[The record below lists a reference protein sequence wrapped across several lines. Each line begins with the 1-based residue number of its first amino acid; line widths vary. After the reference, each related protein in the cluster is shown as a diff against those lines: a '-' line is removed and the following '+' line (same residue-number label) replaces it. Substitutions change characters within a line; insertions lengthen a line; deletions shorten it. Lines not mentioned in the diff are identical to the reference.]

1 MRPSI
6 KQIRN
11 ILGFYVKARHDSRA
25 GGGRIKLD
33 INLSKEQENYLE
45 QQLSSLYPHYTI
57 SVSDSVVK
65 LQGDTN
71 KIVTVIHYCNL
82 DHVLKVKVEREQTVT
97 ETLSAEPVL
106 VEPVVV
112 PNAVTLEELY
122 RADNSDPAKGV
133 AVGCALGL
141 IGWILIAIYYFFIL

>member
-33 INLSKEQENYLE
+33 INLSKEQEDHLE
-45 QQLSSLYPHYTI
+45 QQLSSLYPEYTV

-65 LQGDTN
+65 LKGDIV
-71 KIVTVIHYCNL
+71 KIVTVIHYYDL
-82 DHVLKVKVEREQTVT
+82 EHVLKVKVDREQTVT
-97 ETLSAEPVL
+97 KSLSAEPVI
-106 VEPVVV
+106 VS
-112 PNAVTLEELY
+112 NAATLEELY
-122 RADNSDPAKGV
+122 RADTSDPAKGV
-133 AVGCALGL
+133 AVGCVLGL
-141 IGWILIAIYYFFIL
+141 IGWILLITYLYFFIL

>member
-11 ILGFYVKARHDSRA
+11 ILGFYVKARHDSRV

-33 INLSKEQENYLE
+33 INLTKEEEDHLE
-45 QQLSSLYPHYTI
+45 QQLTSLYPEYTI

-65 LQGDTN
+65 LQSDTN
-71 KIVTVIHYCNL
+71 KIVTVVNYYNL
-82 DHVLKVKVEREQTVT
+82 DHVLKVKVEREQTAT
-97 ETLSAEPVL
+97 
-106 VEPVVV
+106 EPVVV
-112 PNAVTLEELY
+112 PNAVALEKWY
-122 RADNSDPAKGV
+122 NADDSDPAKGV
-133 AVGCALGL
+133 AIGCLIGL

>member
-11 ILGFYVKARHDSRA
+11 ILGFHVKARHDSRA

-65 LQGDTN
+65 LKGDTN

-112 PNAVTLEELY
+112 PNAATLEELY

-133 AVGCALGL
+133 AVGCLLGL
-141 IGWILIAIYYFFIL
+141 IGWILIAVYYFFIL

>member
-11 ILGFYVKARHDSRA
+11 ILGFYVKARNDSRA

-45 QQLSSLYPHYTI
+45 QQLSSLYPEYTI

-71 KIVTVIHYCNL
+71 KIVTVIHYYNL
-82 DHVLKVKVEREQTVT
+82 DHVLKAKVEREQTVT
-97 ETLSAEPVL
+97 ESLTA
-106 VEPVVV
+106 EPVVV
-112 PNAVTLEELY
+112 PTAVTLEELY
-122 RADNSDPAKGV
+122 NADTSDPARGV
-133 AVGCALGL
+133 AIGCVLGL
-141 IGWILIAIYYFFIL
+141 IGWILIATYLYFFIL

>member
-33 INLSKEQENYLE
+33 INLSKEQEDHLE
-45 QQLSSLYPHYTI
+45 QQLSSLYPEYTV

-65 LQGDTN
+65 LKGDTN
-71 KIVTVIHYCNL
+71 KIVTVIHYYDL
-82 DHVLKVKVEREQTVT
+82 ERVLKVKVEREQTVT
-97 ETLSAEPVL
+97 KTVSAEPVIVSN
-106 VEPVVV
+106 VE
-112 PNAVTLEELY
+112 ALEELY

-133 AVGCALGL
+133 AVGCLLGL
-141 IGWILIAIYYFFIL
+141 VGWVLIAIYYFFIL

>member
-33 INLSKEQENYLE
+33 INLSKDQEDHLE
-45 QQLSSLYPHYTI
+45 QQLSSLYPEYTV

-65 LQGDTN
+65 LKGDIV
-71 KIVTVIHYCNL
+71 KIVTVIHYYDL
-82 DHVLKVKVEREQTVT
+82 ERVLKVKVEREQTVAKP
-97 ETLSAEPVL
+97 LSA
-106 VEPVVV
+106 EPVVV

-122 RADNSDPAKGV
+122 KADTSDPAKGI
-133 AVGCALGL
+133 AIGCVIGL
-141 IGWILIAIYYFFIL
+141 IGWILLFTYLYFFIL

>member
-82 DHVLKVKVEREQTVT
+82 DHVLKAKVEREQTVT
-97 ETLSAEPVL
+97 ESLTA
-106 VEPVVV
+106 EPVVV
-112 PNAVTLEELY
+112 PAAVTLEELY

-133 AVGCALGL
+133 AVGCVLGL

>member
-11 ILGFYVKARHDSRA
+11 ILGFYVKARHDSRV

-33 INLSKEQENYLE
+33 INLTKEEEDHLE
-45 QQLSSLYPHYTI
+45 QQLTSLYPEYTI

-65 LQGDTN
+65 LQSDTN
-71 KIVTVIHYCNL
+71 KIVTVVNYYNL
-82 DHVLKVKVEREQTVT
+82 DHVLKVKVEREQTAT
-97 ETLSAEPVL
+97 
-106 VEPVVV
+106 EPVVV
-112 PNAVTLEELY
+112 PNAVTLEKWY
-122 RADNSDPAKGV
+122 NANDSDPAKGV
-133 AVGCALGL
+133 AIGCLIGL

>member
-45 QQLSSLYPHYTI
+45 QQLSSLYPQYTI

-82 DHVLKVKVEREQTVT
+82 DHVLKIKVEREQTVT
-97 ETLSAEPVL
+97 EPLS

-133 AVGCALGL
+133 AVGCVLGL

>member
-11 ILGFYVKARHDSRA
+11 ILGFYVKARNDSRA

-45 QQLSSLYPHYTI
+45 QQLSSLYPQYTI

-71 KIVTVIHYCNL
+71 KIVTVIHYYNL
-82 DHVLKVKVEREQTVT
+82 EHVLKVKVEREQTVT
-97 ETLSAEPVL
+97 EPLSA
-106 VEPVVV
+106 EPVVV

-122 RADNSDPAKGV
+122 NADTSDPVRGV
-133 AVGCALGL
+133 AIGCVLGL
-141 IGWILIAIYYFFIL
+141 IGWILIATYLYFFIL

>member
-11 ILGFYVKARHDSRA
+11 ILGFYVKARHDSRV

-33 INLSKEQENYLE
+33 INLTKEEEDHLE
-45 QQLSSLYPHYTI
+45 QQLTSLYPEYTI

-65 LQGDTN
+65 LQSDTN
-71 KIVTVIHYCNL
+71 KIVTVVNYYNL
-82 DHVLKVKVEREQTVT
+82 DHVLKVKVEREQTAT
-97 ETLSAEPVL
+97 D
-106 VEPVVV
+106 PVVV
-112 PNAVTLEELY
+112 PNAVTLEKWY
-122 RADNSDPAKGV
+122 NADDSDPVKGV
-133 AVGCALGL
+133 AIGCLIGL

>member
-11 ILGFYVKARHDSRA
+11 ILGFYVKARHDSRV

-33 INLSKEQENYLE
+33 INLTKEEEDHLE
-45 QQLSSLYPHYTI
+45 QQLTSLYPEYTI

-71 KIVTVIHYCNL
+71 KIVTVVHYYNL
-82 DHVLKVKVEREQTVT
+82 DHVLKVKVEREQTAT
-97 ETLSAEPVL
+97 
-106 VEPVVV
+106 EPVVV
-112 PNAVTLEELY
+112 PNAVTLEKWY
-122 RADNSDPAKGV
+122 NADDSDPAKGV
-133 AVGCALGL
+133 AIGCLIGL

>member
-33 INLSKEQENYLE
+33 INLSKEQEDHLE
-45 QQLSSLYPHYTI
+45 QQLSSLYPEYTV

-65 LQGDTN
+65 LKGDIV
-71 KIVTVIHYCNL
+71 KIVTVIHYYDL
-82 DHVLKVKVEREQTVT
+82 ERVLKVKVEREQTVT
-97 ETLSAEPVL
+97 KSMSAEPAIVS
-106 VEPVVV
+106 
-112 PNAVTLEELY
+112 NAATLEELY
-122 RADNSDPAKGV
+122 RADTSDPAKGV
-133 AVGCALGL
+133 AVGCVLGL
-141 IGWILIAIYYFFIL
+141 IGWILLITYLYFFIL

>member
-45 QQLSSLYPHYTI
+45 QQLSSLYPDYTI

-65 LQGDTN
+65 LKGDTN
-71 KIVTVIHYCNL
+71 KIVTVIHYYDL
-82 DHVLKVKVEREQTVT
+82 ERVLKVKVEREQTVT
-97 ETLSAEPVL
+97 KTVSAEPVIVSN
-106 VEPVVV
+106 VE
-112 PNAVTLEELY
+112 ALEELY
-122 RADNSDPAKGV
+122 KADNSDPAKGV
-133 AVGCALGL
+133 AVGCLLGL
-141 IGWILIAIYYFFIL
+141 VGWVLIAIYYFFIL

>member
-11 ILGFYVKARHDSRA
+11 ILGFYVKARNDSRA

-45 QQLSSLYPHYTI
+45 QQLSSLYPDYTI

-65 LQGDTN
+65 LKGDTN
-71 KIVTVIHYCNL
+71 KIVTVIHYYDL
-82 DHVLKVKVEREQTVT
+82 ERVLKVKVEREQTVT
-97 ETLSAEPVL
+97 KTVSAEPVIVSN
-106 VEPVVV
+106 VE
-112 PNAVTLEELY
+112 ALEELY
-122 RADNSDPAKGV
+122 KADNSDPAKGV
-133 AVGCALGL
+133 AVGCLLGL
-141 IGWILIAIYYFFIL
+141 VGWVLIAIYYFFIL

>member
-11 ILGFYVKARHDSRA
+11 ILGFYVKARHDSRV

-33 INLSKEQENYLE
+33 INLTKEEEDHLE
-45 QQLSSLYPHYTI
+45 QQLTSLYPEYTI

-65 LQGDTN
+65 LQSDTN
-71 KIVTVIHYCNL
+71 KIVTVVNYYNL
-82 DHVLKVKVEREQTVT
+82 DHVLKVKVEREQTAT
-97 ETLSAEPVL
+97 
-106 VEPVVV
+106 EPVVV
-112 PNAVTLEELY
+112 PNAVTLEKWY
-122 RADNSDPAKGV
+122 NADDSDPAKGV
-133 AVGCALGL
+133 AIGCLIGL

>member
-45 QQLSSLYPHYTI
+45 QQLSSLYPDYTI

-65 LQGDTN
+65 LKGDTN
-71 KIVTVIHYCNL
+71 KIVTVIHYYDL
-82 DHVLKVKVEREQTVT
+82 ERVLKVKVEREQTVT
-97 ETLSAEPVL
+97 KTVSAEPVIVSN
-106 VEPVVV
+106 VE
-112 PNAVTLEELY
+112 ALEELY
-122 RADNSDPAKGV
+122 KADNSDPAKGV
-133 AVGCALGL
+133 AIGCLLGL
-141 IGWILIAIYYFFIL
+141 VGWVLIAIYYFFIL

>member
-11 ILGFYVKARHDSRA
+11 ILGFYVKARNDSRA

-45 QQLSSLYPHYTI
+45 QQLSSLYPEYTI

-71 KIVTVIHYCNL
+71 KIVTVIHYYNL
-82 DHVLKVKVEREQTVT
+82 EHVLKVKVEREQTVNGP
-97 ETLSAEPVL
+97 LSAEPA
-106 VEPVVV
+106 VV

-122 RADNSDPAKGV
+122 NADTSDPARGV
-133 AVGCALGL
+133 AIGCVLGL
-141 IGWILIAIYYFFIL
+141 IGWILIATYLYFFIL

>member
-11 ILGFYVKARHDSRA
+11 ILGFYVKARHDSRV

-33 INLSKEQENYLE
+33 INLTKEEEDHLE
-45 QQLSSLYPHYTI
+45 QQLTILYPEYTI

-65 LQGDTN
+65 LQSDTN
-71 KIVTVIHYCNL
+71 KIVTVVNYYNL
-82 DHVLKVKVEREQTVT
+82 DHVLKVKVEREQTAT
-97 ETLSAEPVL
+97 
-106 VEPVVV
+106 EPVVV
-112 PNAVTLEELY
+112 PNAVALEKWY
-122 RADNSDPAKGV
+122 NADDSDPAKGV
-133 AVGCALGL
+133 AIGCLIGL

>member
-45 QQLSSLYPHYTI
+45 QQLSSLYPEYTI

-71 KIVTVIHYCNL
+71 KIVTVIHYYNL

-97 ETLSAEPVL
+97 ETLSAAPVL

-112 PNAVTLEELY
+112 PNAVTIEELY
-122 RADNSDPAKGV
+122 NADTSDPAKGI
-133 AVGCALGL
+133 AVGCVLGL

>member
-33 INLSKEQENYLE
+33 INLSKDQENYLE
-45 QQLSSLYPHYTI
+45 QQLSSLYPEYTI

-65 LQGDTN
+65 LKGDTN
-71 KIVTVIHYCNL
+71 KIVTVIHYYDL
-82 DHVLKVKVEREQTVT
+82 ERVLKVKVEREQTVT
-97 ETLSAEPVL
+97 KTLSAEPVIVSN
-106 VEPVVV
+106 VE
-112 PNAVTLEELY
+112 ALEELY
-122 RADNSDPAKGV
+122 KADNSDPAKGV
-133 AVGCALGL
+133 AIGCLLGL
-141 IGWILIAIYYFFIL
+141 VGWVLIAIYYFFIL

>member
-45 QQLSSLYPHYTI
+45 QQLSSLYPEYTI

-71 KIVTVIHYCNL
+71 KIVTVIHYYNL
-82 DHVLKVKVEREQTVT
+82 DHVLKAKVEREQTVT
-97 ETLSAEPVL
+97 ESLTA
-106 VEPVVV
+106 EPVVV
-112 PNAVTLEELY
+112 PAAVTLEELY

-133 AVGCALGL
+133 AVGCVLGL

>member
-33 INLSKEQENYLE
+33 INLTKEEEDHLE
-45 QQLSSLYPHYTI
+45 QQLSSLYPEYTI

-71 KIVTVIHYCNL
+71 KIVTVIHYYDL
-82 DHVLKVKVEREQTVT
+82 DHVLKVKVEREQTAT
-97 ETLSAEPVL
+97 D
-106 VEPVVV
+106 PVVV
-112 PNAVTLEELY
+112 PNAVTLEKWYNAE
-122 RADNSDPAKGV
+122 DSDPAKGV
-133 AVGCALGL
+133 AFGCVLGL

>member
-45 QQLSSLYPHYTI
+45 QQLSSLYPDYTI

-65 LQGDTN
+65 LKGDTN
-71 KIVTVIHYCNL
+71 KIVTVIHYYDL
-82 DHVLKVKVEREQTVT
+82 ERVLKVKVEREQTVT
-97 ETLSAEPVL
+97 KTVSAEPVIVSN
-106 VEPVVV
+106 VE
-112 PNAVTLEELY
+112 ALEELY

-133 AVGCALGL
+133 AVGCLLGL
-141 IGWILIAIYYFFIL
+141 VGWVLIAIYYFFIL

>member
-45 QQLSSLYPHYTI
+45 QQLSSLYPEYTI

-71 KIVTVIHYCNL
+71 KIVTVIHYYNL
-82 DHVLKVKVEREQTVT
+82 DHVLKAKVEREQTVT
-97 ETLSAEPVL
+97 ESLTA
-106 VEPVVV
+106 EPVVV
-112 PNAVTLEELY
+112 PAAVTLEELY

>member
-33 INLSKEQENYLE
+33 INLTKEEEDHLE
-45 QQLSSLYPHYTI
+45 QQLSSLYPEYTV

-71 KIVTVIHYCNL
+71 KIVTVVHYYNL
-82 DHVLKVKVEREQTVT
+82 DHVLKVKVEREQTAT
-97 ETLSAEPVL
+97 D
-106 VEPVVV
+106 PVVV
-112 PNAVTLEELY
+112 PNAVTLEKWY
-122 RADNSDPAKGV
+122 NADDSDPAKGV
-133 AVGCALGL
+133 AIGCLIGL
-141 IGWILIAIYYFFIL
+141 IGWILIATYYFFIL

>member
-11 ILGFYVKARHDSRA
+11 ILGFYVKARHDSRV

-33 INLSKEQENYLE
+33 INLTKEEEDHLE
-45 QQLSSLYPHYTI
+45 QQLSSLYPEYTI

-65 LQGDTN
+65 LQSDTN
-71 KIVTVIHYCNL
+71 KIVTVVNYYNL
-82 DHVLKVKVEREQTVT
+82 DHVLKVKVEREQTAT
-97 ETLSAEPVL
+97 
-106 VEPVVV
+106 EPVVV
-112 PNAVTLEELY
+112 PNAVTLEKWY
-122 RADNSDPAKGV
+122 NADDSDPAKGV
-133 AVGCALGL
+133 AIGCLIGL

>member
-33 INLSKEQENYLE
+33 INLSKEQEDHLE
-45 QQLSSLYPHYTI
+45 QQLSSLYPEYTV

-65 LQGDTN
+65 LKGDIV
-71 KIVTVIHYCNL
+71 KIVTVIHYYDL
-82 DHVLKVKVEREQTVT
+82 ERVLKVKVEREQTVT
-97 ETLSAEPVL
+97 KSLSAEPAIVS
-106 VEPVVV
+106 
-112 PNAVTLEELY
+112 NAATLEELY
-122 RADNSDPAKGV
+122 RADTSDPAKGV
-133 AVGCALGL
+133 AVGCVIGL
-141 IGWILIAIYYFFIL
+141 IGWILLFTYLYFFIL

>member
-11 ILGFYVKARHDSRA
+11 ILGFYVKARNDSRA

-45 QQLSSLYPHYTI
+45 QQLSSLYPEYTI

-71 KIVTVIHYCNL
+71 KIVTVIHYYDL
-82 DHVLKVKVEREQTVT
+82 ERVLKVKVEREQTVT
-97 ETLSAEPVL
+97 KTLSAEPVI
-106 VEPVVV
+106 VS
-112 PNAVTLEELY
+112 NAATLEELY
-122 RADNSDPAKGV
+122 RADTSDPAKGI
-133 AVGCALGL
+133 AIGCVLGL
-141 IGWILIAIYYFFIL
+141 IGWILLFTYLYFFIL